1 MKKTTLKRLFAYPLA
16 QPKPMMTG
24 LVFLLI
30 AAISNAG
37 GPWLIQH
44 FIDEHIT
51 KDNYTQQTLVLLAS
65 GYIGLLLCSALF
77 QYLQGLQFNI
87 VATGIIKTIRK
98 QAFHRVI
105 KQPLSAFDYTPT
117 GKLVSRLTND
127 TESLQQFY
135 ELLIASVVKNLVM
148 ILVMLGVMLI
158 LSWQLTLVVLVLL
171 PVVVGFMVLFQK
183 LSTHAY
189 RVMRDLLTDINGN
202 MSESIQGMSV
212 IQLMRQEKRFNQ
224 QFNQL
229 TEQHFNAGRKVIKLN
244 GILLRP
250 LMDLLAGIAL
260 LTLVAIFGFSG
271 TELIGVGVLYAFI
284 SYLGRITEPL
294 IEMTQQLALLQQA
307 LVASE
312 RIFEMMDAPEQSY
325 GNDQQPLKS
334 GSIAIEQLSFS
345 YDGKQQV
352 LKQIDIDVEH
362 QQFVAL
368 VGHTGSGKSTLASLL
383 MGFYPVSQGKLK
395 LDGRPI
401 ASLAKSVLRKDVAMV
416 QQDPHI
422 LPTSV
427 RENIAL
433 GRENI
438 ALGRE
443 VSDDIIWQ
451 SLEQVGLAEQIKRY
465 PQLLD
470 TQLGQGETNLSAGQ
484 KQLLAMARVLIAKP
498 KILILD
504 EATANIDSGTEALIQ
519 RSLNALRHDMTLVVI
534 AHRLSTIMEA
544 DKIVVL
550 HHGDLVE
557 MGSHKQL
564 LAQQGLYA
572 QMYQLQQAGQHIK
585 EIEQQEELEQ
595 AS

>member
-30 AAISNAG
+30 AAVSNAG

-345 YDGKQQV
+345 YDGKQLV

-383 MGFYPVSQGKLK
+383 MGFYPISQGKLK

-427 RENIAL
+427 
-433 GRENI
+433 RENI

-564 LAQQGLYA
+564 LAQQGRYA

>member
-30 AAISNAG
+30 AAVSNAG

-352 LKQIDIDVEH
+352 LKQIDINVEH

-427 RENIAL
+427 
-433 GRENI
+433 RENI

-564 LAQQGLYA
+564 LAQQGRYA

>member
-30 AAISNAG
+30 AAVSNAG

-345 YDGKQQV
+345 YDGKQLV

-433 GRENI
+433 GRE
-438 ALGRE
+438 
-443 VSDDIIWQ
+443 VSDEIIWQ

-564 LAQQGLYA
+564 LAHQGRYA

-585 EIEQQEELEQ
+585 EIEQQEEQELEQ

>member
-1 MKKTTLKRLFAYPLA
+1 
-16 QPKPMMTG
+16 
-24 LVFLLI
+24 
-30 AAISNAG
+30 
-37 GPWLIQH
+37 
-44 FIDEHIT
+44 
-51 KDNYTQQTLVLLAS
+51 
-65 GYIGLLLCSALF
+65 
-77 QYLQGLQFNI
+77 
-87 VATGIIKTIRK
+87 
-98 QAFHRVI
+98 
-105 KQPLSAFDYTPT
+105 
-117 GKLVSRLTND
+117 
-127 TESLQQFY
+127 
-135 ELLIASVVKNLVM
+135 
-148 ILVMLGVMLI
+148 
-158 LSWQLTLVVLVLL
+158 
-171 PVVVGFMVLFQK
+171 
-183 LSTHAY
+183 
-189 RVMRDLLTDINGN
+189 
-202 MSESIQGMSV
+202 
-212 IQLMRQEKRFNQ
+212 
-224 QFNQL
+224 
-229 TEQHFNAGRKVIKLN
+229 
-244 GILLRP
+244 
-250 LMDLLAGIAL
+250 
-260 LTLVAIFGFSG
+260 
-271 TELIGVGVLYAFI
+271 
-284 SYLGRITEPL
+284 
-294 IEMTQQLALLQQA
+294 MTQQLALLQQA

-325 GNDQQPLKS
+325 GHDQQPLKS

-383 MGFYPVSQGKLK
+383 MGFYPISQGKLK

-427 RENIAL
+427 
-433 GRENI
+433 RENI

-564 LAQQGLYA
+564 LAQQGRYA

-585 EIEQQEELEQ
+585 EIEQQEEQELEQ

>member
-30 AAISNAG
+30 AAVSNAG

-345 YDGKQQV
+345 YDGKQLV

-427 RENIAL
+427 
-433 GRENI
+433 RENI

-564 LAQQGLYA
+564 LAQQGRYA

>member
-30 AAISNAG
+30 AAVSNAG

-51 KDNYTQQTLVLLAS
+51 KDDYTQQTLILLAS

-98 QAFHRVI
+98 QAFNRVI

-158 LSWQLTLVVLVLL
+158 LSWQLTLVVLILL
-171 PVVVGFMVLFQK
+171 PVVVAFMALFQK

-433 GRENI
+433 GRE
-438 ALGRE
+438 

-564 LAQQGLYA
+564 LAQQGRYA

>member
-1 MKKTTLKRLFAYPLA
+1 MKKTTLKRLFTYPLA

-30 AAISNAG
+30 AAVSNAG

-433 GRENI
+433 GRE
-438 ALGRE
+438 

-564 LAQQGLYA
+564 LAQQGRYA

>member
-30 AAISNAG
+30 AAVSNAG

-98 QAFHRVI
+98 QAFNRVI

-433 GRENI
+433 GRE
-438 ALGRE
+438 

-470 TQLGQGETNLSAGQ
+470 TQLGPNLSAGQ

-564 LAQQGLYA
+564 LAQQGRYA

-585 EIEQQEELEQ
+585 EIEQQEGQELEQ

>member
-1 MKKTTLKRLFAYPLA
+1 MKSTTLKRLFAYPLA
-16 QPKPMMTG
+16 QPKAMLTG
-24 LVFLLI
+24 LLFLFI
-30 AAISNAG
+30 AALANAG
-37 GPWLIQH
+37 GPWLIQY

-51 KDNYTQQTLVLLAS
+51 KDSYTQSVLLTLVAS
-65 GYIGLLLCSALF
+65 YLGLLICSALF

-87 VATGIIKTIRK
+87 VATHIIKTIRR
-98 QAFHRVI
+98 QAFNKVI
-105 KQPLSAFDYTPT
+105 RQPLSAFDYTPT

-148 ILVMLGVMLI
+148 IVVMLAVMFI
-158 LSWQLTLVVLVLL
+158 LSWKLTLVVLVLL
-171 PVVVGFMVLFQK
+171 PIVVAFMALFQK
-183 LSTHAY
+183 LSTSSY
-189 RVMRDLLTDINGN
+189 RLMRDLQTDINGN
-202 MSESIQGMSV
+202 LSESIQGMGV

-229 TEQHFNAGRKVIKLN
+229 TDAHLKAGKKVITLN
-244 GILLRP
+244 GVLLRP
-250 LMDLLAGIAL
+250 LMDLLSGITL
-260 LTLVAIFGFSG
+260 LTLVAIFGYSG
-271 TELIGVGVLYAFI
+271 VEMIGVGVLYAFI

-312 RIFEMMDAPEQSY
+312 RIFEMIDAPEQTY
-325 GNDQQPLKS
+325 GSDDQALAT
-334 GSIAIEQLSFS
+334 GSIQIAGLNFS

-352 LKQIDIDVEH
+352 LKEINIDVPH
-362 QQFVAL
+362 QSFVAL

-383 MGFYPVSQGKLK
+383 MGFYPLSEGTLK
-395 LDGRPI
+395 IDGRPLS
-401 ASLAKSVLRKDVAMV
+401 SLSKEVLRRDVAMV

-433 GRENI
+433 GRD
-438 ALGRE
+438 
-443 VSDDIIWQ
+443 VSDEMIWQ
-451 SLEQVGLAEQIKRY
+451 SLEQVGLAEQVRRY
-465 PQLLD
+465 PAGIK

-519 RSLNALRHDMTLVVI
+519 RSLAALRHDMTLVVI
-534 AHRLSTIMEA
+534 AHRLSTILDA
-544 DKIVVL
+544 DQIVVL

-557 MGSHKQL
+557 SGSHKQL
-564 LAQQGLYA
+564 LAMKGRYA
-572 QMYQLQQAGQHIK
+572 QMYQLQQANQHIK
-585 EIEQQEELEQ
+585 EIEKQEEEQLEQ
-595 AS
+595 VS

>member
-30 AAISNAG
+30 AAVSNAG

-98 QAFHRVI
+98 QAFNRVI

-362 QQFVAL
+362 KQFVAL

-427 RENIAL
+427 
-433 GRENI
+433 RENI

-564 LAQQGLYA
+564 LAQQGRYA